1 MMSDNQRPV
10 PHAVT
15 PEIRERLRQRHERIL
30 QDPDRFTESGIET
43 DPNAR
48 LFKVRHAGNL
58 DGTFSQWV
66 DDRLVIDHG
75 KIIDEESLTRIGIPL
90 SLIPGLVN
98 DWRGGGQDREDP
110 SGPVP

>member
-1 MMSDNQRPV
+1 MTPSSSDNQRPSHPERNRAV

-15 PEIRERLRQRHERIL
+15 PEIRERIRQRHERIL

-48 LFKVRHAGNL
+48 LFKLRRAGNL
-58 DGTFSQWV
+58 DGTISQWI

-75 KIIDEESLTRIGIPL
+75 KIIDDEPPE
-90 SLIPGLVN
+90 
-98 DWRGGGQDREDP
+98 
-110 SGPVP
+110 